1 MFVGNNLTEIYMN
14 LYLII
19 FTSDSEQFDQDRT
32 YRIHQE
38 LFQALEKHFTLHL
51 IPYTEVEDIPGS
63 AYKMAFICSGGVEA
77 KVIRNFSLLPYP
89 ITLLTDGLNNS
100 LAAALE
106 IAAWIQTKD
115 MRVHIIHGEI
125 GDMVKSVLSH
135 HQAFAAKRAMKHNR
149 IGVVGT
155 PAPWLVASHVDYL
168 LASQRWGVSYIDI
181 PTEDVYKYFN
191 KITDDEIGMDA
202 SIFAN
207 RASSCQDATPD
218 DLLKAMR
225 FYKALKMVYQEEQL
239 DAITLSCF
247 SIFNE
252 IKTTG
257 CLSLS
262 LLNDEGI
269 PAGCEGDLQSIMSM
283 LMVKK
288 LTGECCFMG
297 NPTFIDSRQNE
308 ILLSHCT
315 IATRMTKEFII
326 RNHYESG
333 ASIGLQ
339 GIMEKG
345 PITLFKCGGECL
357 DEYYISGGVLIDN
370 SSLENACRT
379 QFRLKLDKPVSYFL
393 QNPIGNHHILIPGNY
408 VATIQ
413 EFMQQNRCKLK
424 E

>member
-1 MFVGNNLTEIYMN
+1 MFVKKNLTDIYMN

-19 FTSDSEQFDQDRT
+19 FTSENFQEERT
-32 YRIHQE
+32 YDIHKE
-38 LFQALEKHFTLHL
+38 LFQALEKHFTLHF
-51 IPYTEVEDIPGS
+51 IPYTEVEDIPAS

-125 GDMVKSVLSH
+125 EDMVKSVLFH
-135 HQAFAAKRAMKHNR
+135 HKAFAAKRAMKHNR

-168 LASQRWGVSYIDI
+168 LASQRWGVTYVDI
-181 PTEDVYKYFN
+181 PLEEIYKYFE

-218 DLLKAMR
+218 DLLRAMR
-225 FYKALKMVYQEEQL
+225 FYKALKTVYQEQQL
-239 DAITLSCF
+239 DAITLSCL

-257 CLSLS
+257 CLALS

-297 NPTFIDSRQNE
+297 NPTFIDSRHNE

-315 IATRMTKEFII
+315 IATRMTKEFVI

-333 ASIGLQ
+333 SSIGIQ

-357 DEYYISGGVLIDN
+357 DEYYISGGQLIDN
-370 SSLENACRT
+370 SSLVNACRT
-379 QFRLKLDKPVSYFL
+379 QFRLRLDKPVSYFL
-393 QNPIGNHHILIPGNY
+393 QNPIGNHHLLIQGNH

>member
-1 MFVGNNLTEIYMN
+1 MFVVNNLTDIYMN

-19 FTSDSEQFDQDRT
+19 FTSDNFQKERT
-32 YRIHQE
+32 YEIHKT
-38 LFQALEKHFTLHL
+38 LFQALEKHFTLHF
-51 IPYTEVEDIPGS
+51 IPYTEVEDIPAS

-115 MRVHIIHGEI
+115 MRVRIIHGETE
-125 GDMVKSVLSH
+125 DMVKSVLLH
-135 HQAFAAKRAMKHNR
+135 HKAFAAKRAIKNNR
-149 IGVVGT
+149 IGVIGT

-181 PTEDVYKYFN
+181 PTEEVYKYFN

-218 DLLKAMR
+218 DLLRAMR

-247 SIFNE
+247 SVFND
-252 IKTTG
+252 IRTTG
-257 CLSLS
+257 CLALS

-283 LMVKK
+283 LMVKR

-297 NPTFIDSRQNE
+297 NPSFIDTRHNE
-308 ILLSHCT
+308 ILLAHCT
-315 IATRMTKEFII
+315 IATRLTKEFII
-326 RNHYESG
+326 RNHYETESG
-333 ASIGLQ
+333 IGIQ

-345 PITLFKCGGECL
+345 PVTLFKCGGECL
-357 DEYYISGGVLIDN
+357 DEYYISGGQLVDN
-370 SSLENACRT
+370 TSMVNACRT

-393 QNPIGNHHILIPGNY
+393 QNPIGNHHLLIPGDH

-413 EFMQQNRCKLK
+413 EFMQQNRCKRK

>member
-1 MFVGNNLTEIYMN
+1 MFVKNNLTDIHMN

-19 FTSDSEQFDQDRT
+19 FTSDHFQKERT
-32 YRIHQE
+32 YGIHKT
-38 LFQALEKHFTLHL
+38 LFEALEKYFTLHL
-51 IPYTEVEDIPGS
+51 VPYTEVEEIPS
-63 AYKMAFICSGGVEA
+63 NAYKMAFICSGGVEE

-115 MRVHIIHGEI
+115 MRVRIIHGEVEE
-125 GDMVKSVLSH
+125 MVQNVLLH
-135 HQAFAAKRAMKHNR
+135 HKAFAAKRAIKQNR

-168 LASQRWGVSYIDI
+168 LASQRWGVSYVDI
-181 PTEDVYKYFN
+181 PVEKVYKHFEE
-191 KITDDEIGMDA
+191 ITDDEIGMDA
-202 SIFAN
+202 SVFAN
-207 RASSCQDATPD
+207 RALSCQDATPE
-218 DLLKAMR
+218 DLLRAMR
-225 FYKALKMVYQEEQL
+225 FYKALKQVYEEEKL
-239 DAITLSCF
+239 DALTLSCF
-247 SIFNE
+247 TIFND

-257 CLSLS
+257 CLALS

-283 LMVKK
+283 LMVKR

-297 NPTFIDSRQNE
+297 NPTFIDSHHNE

-315 IATRMTKEFII
+315 IATRLTKEFVI

-333 ASIGLQ
+333 ASIGIQ

-345 PITLFKCGGECL
+345 AITLFKCGGECL
-357 DEYYISGGVLIDN
+357 DEYYLSEGQLVDN
-370 SSLENACRT
+370 ATLANACRT

-393 QNPIGNHHILIPGNY
+393 QNPIGNHHILIPGHH
-408 VATIQ
+408 AAAIH
-413 EFMQQNRCKLK
+413 EFMHNTSVNFYR
-424 E
+424 

>member
-1 MFVGNNLTEIYMN
+1 
-14 LYLII
+14 
-19 FTSDSEQFDQDRT
+19 
-32 YRIHQE
+32 
-38 LFQALEKHFTLHL
+38 
-51 IPYTEVEDIPGS
+51 
-63 AYKMAFICSGGVEA
+63 
-77 KVIRNFSLLPYP
+77 
-89 ITLLTDGLNNS
+89 
-100 LAAALE
+100 
-106 IAAWIQTKD
+106 
-115 MRVHIIHGEI
+115 
-125 GDMVKSVLSH
+125 
-135 HQAFAAKRAMKHNR
+135 
-149 IGVVGT
+149 
-155 PAPWLVASHVDYL
+155 
-168 LASQRWGVSYIDI
+168 
-181 PTEDVYKYFN
+181 
-191 KITDDEIGMDA
+191 MDA

-247 SIFNE
+247 LIFNE

-257 CLSLS
+257 CLALS